1 MDCINLCDLSNLSKS
16 VVKKEEVERRGE
28 ADEAHMTN
36 LRSIVNVNKQ
46 VHIAPLVVFR
56 IVFGLMMFGAI
67 IRFWSN
73 GWIKSLY
80 IDPDFYFPYLG
91 FEWIKPLGETG
102 MYTVFA
108 LMALSALMIA
118 FGLFFRIFAL
128 GFFVLFTYVELI
140 DKTPYLNHY
149 YFICIAS
156 FLLFLLPAHRY
167 FSLDVKFKLVKEAT
181 QVPLW
186 MPGIIKLQL
195 GLVYFLAGISKIETD
210 WLINAQP
217 LKIWLPA
224 RADMPVLGT
233 FFAQEWVAYLFSWV
247 GLVFD
252 LLIPFILLNGKFR
265 IYGYILVV
273 VFHLLTYMLF
283 NIGMFPFVMI
293 GCTLIFFSEG
303 FHLNCINFI
312 RRMLKQPMRMPKG
325 NYISGNSFF
334 YKSVKGFLVIYFIF
348 QLLIPFRYILYPG
361 NLFWTEQGYRFS
373 WRVMLMEKSGTC
385 TFYVCDKNRNES
397 IEINNRMFL
406 TPFQEKMMSTQPD
419 MILQFAHYLRDTY
432 KGKPITVKGQTFN
445 FDSPKVYVDSYVALN
460 GRGSKRFIDPEIDLA
475 KEEKS
480 LKNKTWILPFEE

>member
-1 MDCINLCDLSNLSKS
+1 M
-16 VVKKEEVERRGE
+16 
-28 ADEAHMTN
+28 AD
-36 LRSIVNVNKQ
+36 LRSIFKGNKQ

-73 GWIKSLY
+73 DWIKSLY
-80 IDPDFYFPYLG
+80 IDPYFYFPYLG

-102 MYTVFA
+102 TYIVFA

-210 WLINAQP
+210 WLVNAMP

-224 RADMPVLGT
+224 KADMPLLGG

-252 LLIPFILLNGKFR
+252 LLIPFILMNGKFR

-273 VFHLLTYMLF
+273 VFHVLTYMLF

-303 FHLNCINFI
+303 FHLNFINFI
-312 RRMLKQPMRMPKG
+312 RRIIPSSHRHINTSPHQIITSAHQHITTSG
-325 NYISGNSFF
+325 ISGNSLF

-348 QLLIPFRYILYPG
+348 QLLIPFRYVVYPG

-373 WRVMLMEKSGTC
+373 WRVMLIEKSGTC
-385 TFYVCDKNRNES
+385 IFYVCDKNRNES
-397 IEINNRMFL
+397 IEINNREYL

-432 KGKPITVKGQTFN
+432 EGKPITVKGQTFN

-460 GRGSKRFIDPEIDLA
+460 GRGSKRFIDPKIDLA